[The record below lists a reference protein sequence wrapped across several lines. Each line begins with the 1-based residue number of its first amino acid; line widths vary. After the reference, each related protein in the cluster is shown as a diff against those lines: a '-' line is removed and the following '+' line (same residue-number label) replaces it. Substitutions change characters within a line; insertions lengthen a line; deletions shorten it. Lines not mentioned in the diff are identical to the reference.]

1 MPSIPAKM
9 KNVMNPV
16 QRQTVCSTK
25 PLRMKSGSF
34 NQLTGSKPS
43 GITNSWLSSPLRP
56 WNTIKNSTAK
66 TDGGVSAG
74 SSNAKVSTGRSRRKV
89 ARSRC
94 ASQSASGTI
103 TTTDASV

>member
-1 MPSIPAKM
+1 MPAKM
-9 KNVMNPV
+9 KNVMNPL

-34 NQLTGSKPS
+34 SQLTGSRPS
-43 GITNSWLSSPLRP
+43 GITNSWLSSPFLP
-56 WNTIKNSTAK
+56 WNTIRNSIAK

-74 SSNAKVSTGRSRRKV
+74 NSNAKVITGRSLRKV

-103 TTTDASV
+103 TTMDASV